1 MYNVDCTTTD
11 RSALNYPCTDAYCT
25 LPTKHRSYFIKVNA
39 SFVADF
45 SFQRWPERALVE
57 HKYPR
62 KVFNWKKGKIWKT
75 LPIDCRQNYMYKDQK
90 DWNET
95 QRRCRRSTYEFWIDW
110 ISNSVDQ
117 WHLQIAL
124 RILHGGAGELLY
136 NYELPLLHPDSCDA
150 QSSWQKLSQ
159 NLFRSSLDFLIKYL
173 LRPPVLVKSSL
184 VHVYFSLH
192 HNLCKPTILWQNH

>member
-1 MYNVDCTTTD
+1 MYNVNCTTTD
-11 RSALNYPCTDAYCT
+11 RSALSYPCTGAYRT
-25 LPTKHRSYFIKVNA
+25 LPTKHRSNFIQVNA
-39 SFVADF
+39 SFVADL
-45 SFQRWPERALVE
+45 SFQRWPQRALVE

-62 KVFNWKKGKIWKT
+62 KVFNWKKGKIWKQCPSIADKT
-75 LPIDCRQNYMYKDQK
+75 TCTKIRRIGTKHSEDTDEAPTNSGLIGFQTVLISGIYK
-90 DWNET
+90 
-95 QRRCRRSTYEFWIDW
+95 
-110 ISNSVDQ
+110 
-117 WHLQIAL
+117 
-124 RILHGGAGELLY
+124 LHSGFFMEELELLY